1 MCPSRGSKGWRT
13 SLGTATALGQEVTH
27 VTSGQMDRLS
37 GAGKCHL
44 SICQERRREPDVGE
58 HCNVGQ
64 GEAKSLS
71 LSLFHLLFVPHSA
84 CLYDSS
90 LSCILAPLNFVV
102 QILKT
107 GTPVVLN
114 VNVVDSAIRSI

>member
-1 MCPSRGSKGWRT
+1 M
-13 SLGTATALGQEVTH
+13 L
-27 VTSGQMDRLS
+27 